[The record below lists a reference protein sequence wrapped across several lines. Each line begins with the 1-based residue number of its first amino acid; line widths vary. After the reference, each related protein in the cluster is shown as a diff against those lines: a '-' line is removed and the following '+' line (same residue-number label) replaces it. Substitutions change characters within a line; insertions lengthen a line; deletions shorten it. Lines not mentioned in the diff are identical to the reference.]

1 MDMEKTNIYDVKD
14 IQREDL
20 IKTLKE
26 ICAILEER
34 GYDPLSQITGYL
46 ISGDPGYI
54 TTYKEAR
61 HKLCTIDRVDIVSV
75 LLEAVLKWEY

>member
-1 MDMEKTNIYDVKD
+1 MSEVILIKYGDLYLKKD
-14 IQREDL
+14 NRNFF

-34 GYDPLSQITGYL
+34 GYDPLSQITGYI

-75 LLEAVLKWEY
+75 LLETVLK